1 MYGCFG
7 AAGEQDSV
15 GKGKLAMFTIATF
28 LSTALGVKK
37 FVEWRGLKEDKR
49 NVESWKDSVK
59 NKLTG
64 ARRLYNEVKGDSGE
78 QSEQRAY

>member
-1 MYGCFG
+1 M
-7 AAGEQDSV
+7 